1 MEVRCNSLNE
11 VRENVDRIDREIVT
25 LLAKRGNF
33 VTQAAS
39 FKKTTD
45 EVKAPNRVEQVIAKV
60 TALAQEQGANPVVVE
75 SVYRAM
81 ISAFID
87 AELKEHSLL
96 NAHSGNPN

>member
-1 MEVRCNSLNE
+1 MEVSCNSLNE
-11 VRENVDRIDREIVT
+11 VRDNIDKIDRKIVA
-25 LLAKRGNF
+25 LLAQRGAL

-60 TALAQEQGANPVVVE
+60 TALAQEQGANPAVVE

-81 ISAFID
+81 ISAFIE
-87 AELKEHSLL
+87 AELKQHALL
-96 NAHSGNPN
+96 NGT

>member
-11 VRENVDRIDREIVT
+11 VRENVDKIDREIVS
-25 LLAKRGNF
+25 LLARRGNF
-33 VTQAAS
+33 VAQAAS

-60 TALAQEQGANPVVVE
+60 TALAQEHGANPMVVE

-81 ISAFID
+81 ISAFIE

-96 NAHSGNPN
+96 NAHSVNPN